1 MLNLNFNGGASL
13 SESNSEEKIIS
24 INLKRIWDYSG
35 YARTPK
41 AVRLIREQAA
51 RHLKTSVDSIKIDEG
66 LNALIW
72 SRGLKKPP
80 RLIKIKAEKEEDKYV
95 LKLVG

>member
-1 MLNLNFNGGASL
+1 L
-13 SESNSEEKIIS
+13 SGSASEEKVIS
-24 INLKRIWDYSG
+24 INLRRIWDYSG

-41 AVRLIREQAA
+41 AVRFIKEQAA
-51 RHLKTSVDSIKIDEG
+51 RHLKTSVDNIKIDES

-80 RLIKIKAEKEEDKYV
+80 RVVKIKAEKEEDKYI
-95 LKLVG
+95 LKLAD

>member
-1 MLNLNFNGGASL
+1 MEVCNLSK
-13 SESNSEEKIIS
+13 SNSEGKIIS

-41 AVRLIREQAA
+41 AVRFIREQAA
-51 RHLKTSVDSIKIDEG
+51 RHLKTSVDNIKIDEA

-72 SRGLKKPP
+72 SRGLKNPP
-80 RLIKIKAEKEEDKYV
+80 RVIKIKAEKEEDKYV
-95 LKLVG
+95 LKLAG

>member
-1 MLNLNFNGGASL
+1 MSGSASG
-13 SESNSEEKIIS
+13 EKIIS

-35 YARTPK
+35 YARTSK
-41 AVRLIREQAA
+41 AVRFIREQAA
-51 RHLKTSVDSIKIDEG
+51 RHLKTSIDNIKIDES

-80 RLIKIKAEKEEDKYV
+80 RMIKVKVEKEEDNYV

>member
-1 MLNLNFNGGASL
+1 MSGSV
-13 SESNSEEKIIS
+13 SEERIIS
-24 INLKRIWDYSG
+24 INLRRIWNYSG

-41 AVRLIREQAA
+41 AVRLLKEQAA
-51 RHLKTSVDSIKIDEG
+51 RHLKTSIDSIKIDES

-80 RLIKIKAEKEEDKYV
+80 RIIKVKVEKEEDNYI
-95 LKLVG
+95 LKPSS

>member
-1 MLNLNFNGGASL
+1 M
-13 SESNSEEKIIS
+13 IS
-24 INLKRIWDYSG
+24 INLRRIWDYSG

-41 AVRLIREQAA
+41 AVRFIKEQAA
-51 RHLKTSVDSIKIDEG
+51 RHLKTSIDNIKIDES
-66 LNALIW
+66 LNVLIW

-80 RLIKIKAEKEEDKYV
+80 RMVKVKVEKEEDNYI